1 MKKFSTSLALSL
13 IKASILTVIM
23 LVALLSLS
31 SCDRVADRD
40 NPGRPLKW
48 RAHSVKNNRIVFVEN
63 TDSLGV
69 LAGDTV
75 LVNYNEQDY
84 TYYIANCGYEVKD
97 TSYLSALPDS
107 TLYHYEAINVVLERP
122 YH

>member
-1 MKKFSTSLALSL
+1 MKKFSMSLALSS

-31 SCDRVADRD
+31 SCDRVADRN

-48 RAHSVKNNRIVFVEN
+48 RARALTSNRIVFVKN
-63 TDSLGV
+63 MDSLGV
-69 LAGDTV
+69 MSGDTV

-84 TYYIANCGYEVKD
+84 TYYIANCAYNVAD
-97 TSYLSALPDS
+97 TSYLDQLADS
-107 TLYHYEAINVVLERP
+107 SFYHYEALNVVLERP